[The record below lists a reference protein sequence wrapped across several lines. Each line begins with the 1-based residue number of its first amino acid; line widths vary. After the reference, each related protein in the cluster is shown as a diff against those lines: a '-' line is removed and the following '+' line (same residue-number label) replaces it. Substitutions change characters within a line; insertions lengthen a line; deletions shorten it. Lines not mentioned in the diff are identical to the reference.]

1 MKVKT
6 HSLLEIVVSLHY
18 IKLCGKKIEKKGEKK
33 MEKTFYMK
41 IYIILAIL

>member
-18 IKLCGKKIEKKGEKK
+18 IKLREKKIEKKEKK
-33 MEKTFYMK
+33 KKWKNPFT
-41 IYIILAIL
+41 